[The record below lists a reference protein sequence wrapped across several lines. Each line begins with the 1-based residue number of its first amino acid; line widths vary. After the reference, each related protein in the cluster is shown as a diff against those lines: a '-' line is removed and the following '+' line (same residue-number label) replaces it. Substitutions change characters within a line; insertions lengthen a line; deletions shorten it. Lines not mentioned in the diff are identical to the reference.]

1 MVPKNGPRNQFV
13 SVGDGLRRK
22 QSGNNPF
29 HTHKRASPQSPTH
42 WASEIADITRSR
54 TTASTFSVSIRKEE
68 SLRACAGW
76 VVLEDPFKGYVEDVR
91 DPESDFER
99 RRVLIALYGDDSLTR
114 DIDAVGKL
122 LLRHG
127 VRGPVFADGVAEGG
141 LHTVIR

>member
-1 MVPKNGPRNQFV
+1 
-13 SVGDGLRRK
+13 
-22 QSGNNPF
+22 
-29 HTHKRASPQSPTH
+29 
-42 WASEIADITRSR
+42 
-54 TTASTFSVSIRKEE
+54 
-68 SLRACAGW
+68 
-76 VVLEDPFKGYVEDVR
+76 LEDSFKGYVEDVR

-127 VRGPVFADGVAEGG
+127 VGGPEFANGVANGG